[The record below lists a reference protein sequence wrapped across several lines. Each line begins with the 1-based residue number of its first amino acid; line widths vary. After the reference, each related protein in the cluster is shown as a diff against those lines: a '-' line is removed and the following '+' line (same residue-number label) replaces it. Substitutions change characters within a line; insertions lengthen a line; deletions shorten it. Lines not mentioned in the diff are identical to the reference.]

1 MKGAVAVTFD
11 FHFSDHVTFQS
22 AHRFWPQLING
33 GLLLVEC
40 RRLHRLTACIRCAT
54 LRYAPASLG
63 PRALAGVAARKK
75 RKALRA
81 SAIRAPL
88 LPARADARIG
98 EECMRAPHRASD
110 TLLRACGA
118 RNVAYQQY
126 VRRNGLRPDRLFSAG
141 RPWPAEHKS
150 GVGFKSLFLKTL
162 FSFAV

>member
-63 PRALAGVAARKK
+63 PRALAGVAAHFVIPHLKRRSYRLVRTRAEGEESKRARRTALRTHFRSPQGSRRCASPSKK
-75 RKALRA
+75 RRPKTSHTRGTLDEMLAVKGISLILIEALR
-81 SAIRAPL
+81 
-88 LPARADARIG
+88 
-98 EECMRAPHRASD
+98 
-110 TLLRACGA
+110 T
-118 RNVAYQQY
+118 
-126 VRRNGLRPDRLFSAG
+126 
-141 RPWPAEHKS
+141 K
-150 GVGFKSLFLKTL
+150 
-162 FSFAV
+162 